1 MAACTKCGAERETPL
16 VCGACGALFAP
27 EPEPT
32 PFECLGL
39 DPAFDLDAALVRRR
53 LLRASRLVHPDF
65 HGASGE
71 EARAAA
77 ERATALL
84 NRAHALLSDPAARAD
99 WLVRSLGGPAENDQR
114 QMPQAFLMEVMEWN
128 EALEA
133 ARESAPGSP
142 ARAGLD
148 ALEASLREQHE
159 SVLREVQRLL
169 VPLPAR
175 DAPALAQA
183 RAQLNALR
191 YLANSLTQIEALRLD
206 SPSPR

>member
-1 MAACTKCGAERETPL
+1 MAACTKCGAELETPL
-16 VCGACGALFAP
+16 VCGACGTLFAP

-39 DPAFDLDAALVRRR
+39 AATFDVDAALLRRR

-77 ERATALL
+77 ERATASL
-84 NRAHALLSDPAARAD
+84 NRAHALVADPAARAD
-99 WLVRSLGGPAENDQR
+99 WLVRSLGGPAENEQR

-128 EALEA
+128 ETLEA
-133 ARESAPGSP
+133 ARESAPGSA
-142 ARAGLD
+142 ARSGLP
-148 ALEASLREQHE
+148 ALEASLLEQRE
-159 SVLREVQRLL
+159 SVLRELRRLL
-169 VPLPAR
+169 VPLPTR
-175 DAPALAQA
+175 GAPALALA

>member
-1 MAACTKCGAERETPL
+1 MAACTKCGAELETPL
-16 VCGACGALFAP
+16 VCGACGTLFAP

-39 DPAFDLDAALVRRR
+39 AATFDVDAALLRRR

-77 ERATALL
+77 ERATASL
-84 NRAHALLSDPAARAD
+84 NRAHALVADPAARAD
-99 WLVRSLGGPAENDQR
+99 WLVRSLGGPAENEQR

-128 EALEA
+128 ETLEA
-133 ARESAPGSP
+133 ARESAPGSA
-142 ARAGLD
+142 ARAGLP
-148 ALEASLREQHE
+148 ALEASLREQRE
-159 SVLREVQRLL
+159 SVLAELHRLL

-175 DAPALAQA
+175 GAPALAQA

>member
-1 MAACTKCGAERETPL
+1 MAACTKCGAGLETPL

-39 DPAFDLDAALVRRR
+39 EPAFDVDAAELRRR

-77 ERATALL
+77 ERATASL
-84 NRAHALLSDPAARAD
+84 NRAHALLAEPAARAD
-99 WLVRSLGGPAENDQR
+99 WLVRSLGGPAENEQR

-128 EALEA
+128 ETLEA
-133 ARESAPGSP
+133 ARESAPGSA
-142 ARAGLD
+142 ARSGLP
-148 ALEASLREQHE
+148 ALEASLLEQRER
-159 SVLREVQRLL
+159 VLRELRRLL
-169 VPLPAR
+169 VPLPTR
-175 DAPALAQA
+175 DAPALALA

>member
-1 MAACTKCGAERETPL
+1 MAACTKCGAELEVPL
-16 VCGACGALFAP
+16 VCGACGTLFAP

-39 DPAFDLDAALVRRR
+39 AATFDVDASLLRRR

-65 HGASGE
+65 HGSSGA

-84 NRAHALLSDPAARAD
+84 NRAHALVAEPAARAD
-99 WLVRSLGGPAENDQR
+99 WLVRSLGGPAENEQR
-114 QMPQAFLMEVMEWN
+114 PMPQAFLMEVMEWN
-128 EALEA
+128 ETLEA
-133 ARESAPGSP
+133 ARESAPGSA
-142 ARAGLD
+142 ARSELS
-148 ALEASLREQHE
+148 ALEASLRERRE
-159 SVLREVQRLL
+159 SVLAELRRLL
-169 VPLPAR
+169 IPLPALG
-175 DAPALAQA
+175 APALAQA

-191 YLANSLTQIEALRLD
+191 YLANSLTQIEALLLD